1 MFSFELRQPHS
12 QALTTRLHIYF
23 PKPIKD
29 VLATKAKWG
38 RKIKMND
45 FLKMFQWK
53 FNLLVG
59 NFKFKSGR
67 FKWPNC
73 LFYSIFPTLPI
84 SFCFL
89 STQKMLRTSNFVQ
102 VSALIL
108 NVQSF
113 NIRFD
118 PVFCSKHR
126 ELFMMGIIWSL
137 SHSKRQMSPSLDN
150 WISFFFSI
158 YKMQRLNCSLQSIL
172 VLTFYKSVNQLTKYR
187 AGDICRCS
195 WLKAFLAKSYSYS
208 EPTVHMLMKYNQLY
222 IFCVAGKKQ
231 QRRWFKNHLL
241 LASEYLYIE
250 IYSF

>member
-1 MFSFELRQPHS
+1 M
-12 QALTTRLHIYF
+12 Y
-23 PKPIKD
+23 
-29 VLATKAKWG
+29 
-38 RKIKMND
+38 N
-45 FLKMFQWK
+45 
-53 FNLLVG
+53 
-59 NFKFKSGR
+59 
-67 FKWPNC
+67 
-73 LFYSIFPTLPI
+73 
-84 SFCFL
+84 L
-89 STQKMLRTSNFVQ
+89 STY
-102 VSALIL
+102 ALIL
-108 NVQSF
+108 SSVVNTENYSWWG
-113 NIRFD
+113 
-118 PVFCSKHR
+118 
-126 ELFMMGIIWSL
+126 LFEAYHIVKDKCHPLLIIE
-137 SHSKRQMSPSLDN
+137 SH
-150 WISFFFSI
+150 FFSI

>member
-1 MFSFELRQPHS
+1 MGNNGTGKFIYLSETIQLVSCYVQLWTQAASFSSLDHP
-12 QALTTRLHIYF
+12 TIYIYF

-150 WISFFFSI
+150 WISFFFPFI
-158 YKMQRLNCSLQSIL
+158 K
-172 VLTFYKSVNQLTKYR
+172 
-187 AGDICRCS
+187 CR
-195 WLKAFLAKSYSYS
+195 
-208 EPTVHMLMKYNQLY
+208 
-222 IFCVAGKKQ
+222 G
-231 QRRWFKNHLL
+231 
-241 LASEYLYIE
+241 
-250 IYSF
+250 